1 MKKIIKLICLIL
13 SLIFLVACS
22 GCLAYLGE
30 LINGPQLR
38 VNELVASLELEIDG
52 YDVVFSEEPLE
63 FARIYTTGSEKR
75 DYVVT
80 HNGETYKC
88 WKESSSIKIK
98 KQNEDLNSS
107 IISITNDYISEKS
120 VAYSS
125 ILNRV
130 RELDYFYLWPIGI
143 IEFDGRLFVYC
154 GGINRHAM
162 NYVKPL
168 IFEFNPVEETV
179 KYAGT
184 MEEFRWEQPG
194 VDRENYKGTYL
205 DVNSGDYYHYEEYSM
220 PILYMAKII
229 KTN

>member
-1 MKKIIKLICLIL
+1 MKKISKLICLIL

-30 LINGPQLR
+30 LISGPQLR

-63 FARIYTTGSEKR
+63 FARIYGDSKKTYFVE
-75 DYVVT
+75 Y
-80 HNGETYKC
+80 NGESYKC
-88 WKESSSIKIK
+88 WEKGSGVAIQ

-107 IISITNDYISEKS
+107 IILITNVYMSEKNI
-120 VAYSS
+120 AYSS

-130 RELDYFYLWPIGI
+130 REFNYFYLSPLGI

-154 GGINRHAM
+154 GGINRDALR
-162 NYVKPL
+162 YVKPL

-184 MEEFRWEQPG
+184 MEEFDTWPSDYE
-194 VDRENYKGTYL
+194 ENYKGTYL

-220 PILYMAKII
+220 PVLYMAKII